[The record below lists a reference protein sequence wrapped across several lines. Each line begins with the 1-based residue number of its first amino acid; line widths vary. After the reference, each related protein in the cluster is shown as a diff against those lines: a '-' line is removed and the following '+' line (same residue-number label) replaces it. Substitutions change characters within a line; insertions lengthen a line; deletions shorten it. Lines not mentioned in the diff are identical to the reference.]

1 MKDYKKYLL
10 IIAGLVLGVLLLP
23 PLITLIAIAVSPV
36 IGIGVFVL
44 ILFAVTVILAYKN
57 KIGRK

>member
-1 MKDYKKYLL
+1 MNDYKKYLL
-10 IIAGLVLGVLLLP
+10 LIAALVLGVLLLP
-23 PLITLIAIAVSPV
+23 PLITLIGIAVSPV

-44 ILFAVTVILAYKN
+44 LLFVTTVILAYKN